1 MIAKKNLNPVQR
13 ILAWLNEGPEIENYA
28 THEIEALPIEEVR
41 QRLEKLGVDSSL
53 PGYIKNFTGNYASPA
68 HKVVE
73 ALDDEIEELSP
84 AELEHLAPG
93 AVSAKLNSL
102 GLNYRA
108 GINKIRELTEA
119 RSNHEQRQNRPVK
132 SHLDGI
138 WVRLKIAD
146 IIAALAKMR
155 EPIAI
160 PRMAGFAAAA
170 AAVLAFVL
178 VISHRSQLQDK
189 RAQSEVVT
197 ASGAVAESATG
208 AQSPEEIGRQLTTRG
223 LPSFLTVPSQPNPA
237 VSSAN
242 LPSVPPLPGS
252 RESGTQT
259 SSRQQ
264 FVAGLEGRLQRQWSS
279 GAPTVNAPTLA
290 SAASEQQVMPSGGAK
305 DSVRSFYNVF
315 LGTMKDR
322 TLDKSGRHERLA
334 SIVENT
340 FDLPF
345 MAQLV
350 MGQSVWAALPPAQQQ
365 KVTEGLRQYIAATYA
380 DNFASYSG
388 EELRVIGEWQR
399 GEDVIVKTK
408 IIQSNG
414 ETDFIDYLMR
424 HSQGSWKISD
434 AYLDGT
440 VSELAKLRSEIFVPP
455 ARGGGRSDERVE
467 PLPAASRFHRD
478 RSGGAGRPS
487 AVDGLRQQRLGTGAP
502 AAGAAPAPPP
512 AVPSGDNSVRLLQS
526 EALRDLK
533 SVAHPGSAH

>member
-1 MIAKKNLNPVQR
+1 MIAKKNLNPVQS
-13 ILAWLNEGPEIENYA
+13 ILAWLDEGPEIENYA
-28 THEIEALPIEEVR
+28 THEIEALPIEEVL

-53 PGYIKNFTGNYASPA
+53 PGYINCLTAGFASPA
-68 HKVVE
+68 QKVFD
-73 ALDDEIEELSP
+73 ALDDEVNQLRPQEIERLSP
-84 AELEHLAPG
+84 AEIK
-93 AVSAKLNSL
+93 VRLNSL

-108 GINKIRELTEA
+108 GINKIRELIEA
-119 RSNHEQRQNRPVK
+119 RSNHQQRQNRPVK

-290 SAASEQQVMPSGGAK
+290 SAARAVC
-305 DSVRSFYNVF
+305 
-315 LGTMKDR
+315 GTCHRLR
-322 TLDKSGRHERLA
+322 TPADIRTGRTSLFRGR
-334 SIVENT
+334 V
-340 FDLPF
+340 
-345 MAQLV
+345 
-350 MGQSVWAALPPAQQQ
+350 QS
-365 KVTEGLRQYIAATYA
+365 
-380 DNFASYSG
+380 
-388 EELRVIGEWQR
+388 
-399 GEDVIVKTK
+399 
-408 IIQSNG
+408 
-414 ETDFIDYLMR
+414 MR
-424 HSQGSWKISD
+424 W
-434 AYLDGT
+434 
-440 VSELAKLRSEIFVPP
+440 
-455 ARGGGRSDERVE
+455 
-467 PLPAASRFHRD
+467 
-478 RSGGAGRPS
+478 
-487 AVDGLRQQRLGTGAP
+487 
-502 AAGAAPAPPP
+502 
-512 AVPSGDNSVRLLQS
+512 
-526 EALRDLK
+526 
-533 SVAHPGSAH
+533 